1 MSKTIALCAYL
12 NATVEFLQPNC
23 QYKNI
28 ASVTTASFDIFIFE
42 TLVCLIQIVSR
53 VYFNKR
59 VFLMTPFHH
68 HLEKLGWNERD
79 IVVVFWCI
87 GLLLS
92 MAAILFGVWY

>member
-1 MSKTIALCAYL
+1 M
-12 NATVEFLQPNC
+12 
-23 QYKNI
+23 
-28 ASVTTASFDIFIFE
+28 
-42 TLVCLIQIVSR
+42 
-53 VYFNKR
+53 VYFHKK

-79 IVVVFWCI
+79 IVVVFWCV